1 MKNIILF
8 VGFICILFSCEKQE
22 NTAFLESR
30 EASLVAAEY
39 LSLVDNQYVLNLT
52 QEEAILLGISDFDYQ
67 RITKEIKCTNA
78 EILKHLDDP
87 NFIITEPN
95 AQNEDDTEIPLVSTR
110 IKTKTEVSSPRTIQT
125 SGQEVGT
132 DGGWAPMEAKEV
144 HFNCFTY
151 AAIAPIYQVTTK
163 SLGHTFAK
171 SQVGVIGKNILIVV
185 PIAASNTDVTVTFQ
199 TSDSNGGMCTWNFD
213 NGDGYGR

>member
-78 EILKHLDDP
+78 
-87 NFIITEPN
+87 
-95 AQNEDDTEIPLVSTR
+95 
-110 IKTKTEVSSPRTIQT
+110 TKR
-125 SGQEVGT
+125 
-132 DGGWAPMEAKEV
+132 
-144 HFNCFTY
+144 
-151 AAIAPIYQVTTK
+151 
-163 SLGHTFAK
+163 
-171 SQVGVIGKNILIVV
+171 
-185 PIAASNTDVTVTFQ
+185 
-199 TSDSNGGMCTWNFD
+199 
-213 NGDGYGR
+213 R